1 MERNH
6 KKERATQFT
15 DGKGAQPRW
24 RAAIH
29 MPHTTC
35 WTYASYHMHMHEC
48 CTSAIYPLI
57 LAHSHLGSLEA
68 ARRPLFQSPEAPVD
82 QSGSFKSSREVVNT
96 RPTSHYRSIPSHTFH
111 TPGLG
116 ASFPPLSRRESSR
129 VFERVSGKRSST
141 RGARAQEGGGS
152 IAITPR
158 ELCAAIG
165 MIFEL
170 RLGNAFVCHF
180 VPPPTR

>member
-1 MERNH
+1 MACSDPHAAHNMLDLCLLSHAHARVLSLSYLSLYPSP
-6 KKERATQFT
+6 QSPW
-15 DGKGAQPRW
+15 QPRSS
-24 RAAIH
+24 
-29 MPHTTC
+29 PTTPFSKPRDTC
-35 WTYASYHMHMHEC
+35 
-48 CTSAIYPLI
+48 
-57 LAHSHLGSLEA
+57 G
-68 ARRPLFQSPEAPVD
+68 

-141 RGARAQEGGGS
+141 RGARAREGGGS

-165 MIFEL
+165 MVFGL
-170 RLGNAFVCHF
+170 ALLSMCFCQLLSPH
-180 VPPPTR
+180 TR

>member
-1 MERNH
+1 
-6 KKERATQFT
+6 
-15 DGKGAQPRW
+15 
-24 RAAIH
+24 
-29 MPHTTC
+29 
-35 WTYASYHMHMHEC
+35 MHVHEC
-48 CTSAIYPLI
+48 CPSAIYPFI

-68 ARRPLFQSPEAPVD
+68 ARRPLFQSPETPVD

-129 VFERVSGKRSST
+129 VFERVSVKMSST

-165 MIFEL
+165 MVFGL
-170 RLGNAFVCHF
+170 ALLSMCFWQLLS
-180 VPPPTR
+180 PPTR